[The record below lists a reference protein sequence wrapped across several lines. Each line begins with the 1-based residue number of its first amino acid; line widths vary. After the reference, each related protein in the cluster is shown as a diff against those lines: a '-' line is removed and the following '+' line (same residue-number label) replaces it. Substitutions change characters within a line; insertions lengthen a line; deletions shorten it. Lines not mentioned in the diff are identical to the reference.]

1 MKINREQFV
10 EIFTEAAKELAR
22 ETPKCNRS
30 SIMGLAGLLGD
41 KVVRRIYGPPKRKE
55 EQE

>member
-22 ETPKCNRS
+22 ETPKCSRN

-41 KVVRRIYGPPKRKE
+41 KAARRIYGPPKRRE
-55 EQE
+55 E

>member
-22 ETPKCNRS
+22 ETPKCNRN

-41 KVVRRIYGPPKRKE
+41 KVARRIYGPPKRRE